1 MCIIVVPLNAAF
13 GEANLQEDP
22 LRMLEMATIRQNHP
36 WLYYLH
42 AAVVWLV
49 CFTVHFFID
58 QALKKFLKFRM
69 KWMEAVPIPQSTT
82 VLVEAVPADWRSDG
96 KLKMF
101 FQKVFS
107 SDDVVAAHLVKHEH
121 DLAKLLAKRD
131 SLLQLQRKAQQVF
144 EKTQWILSDNAH
156 VENEWRPCHIARN
169 SCRVWTRIFSNF
181 GTVMRKNV

>member
-101 FQKVFS
+101 FQKVWLKGLKGLV
-107 SDDVVAAHLVKHEH
+107 SDKCVLFWVLQKNI
-121 DLAKLLAKRD
+121 KRRGIMI
-131 SLLQLQRKAQQVF
+131 SIALNCILCF
-144 EKTQWILSDNAH
+144 ERSG
-156 VENEWRPCHIARN
+156 
-169 SCRVWTRIFSNF
+169 SNLYQMIE
-181 GTVMRKNV
+181 TLRCVDIC

>member
-42 AAVVWLV
+42 AAEVWLV

-101 FQKVFS
+101 FQKVWLKGLKGLV
-107 SDDVVAAHLVKHEH
+107 SDECVLFWV
-121 DLAKLLAKRD
+121 
-131 SLLQLQRKAQQVF
+131 LQ
-144 EKTQWILSDNAH
+144 KTSKDGGL
-156 VENEWRPCHIARN
+156 
-169 SCRVWTRIFSNF
+169 
-181 GTVMRKNV
+181 